1 MVSSAPETPRHACGT
16 LAHAD
21 SESWQ
26 RLTPAAAETEEQL
39 ARAGGGGDVKEY
51 DKKAAKL
58 EDR

>member
-1 MVSSAPETPRHACGT
+1 M
-16 LAHAD
+16 LARAD